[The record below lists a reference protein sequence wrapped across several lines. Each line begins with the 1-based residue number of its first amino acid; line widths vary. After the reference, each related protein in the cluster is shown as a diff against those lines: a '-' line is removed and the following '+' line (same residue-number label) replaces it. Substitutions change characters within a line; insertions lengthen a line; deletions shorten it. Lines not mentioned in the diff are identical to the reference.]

1 MENYTSSDSR
11 SAWSLRSDTFRLIL
25 RASQSVVATAAFATT
40 CVSFRRVSVDGE
52 DTITLGGSES
62 TFLLLML
69 FSATVYCI
77 WYIGAQVF
85 QWPMMH
91 TLRAG
96 ILLDIVFASLLLLSG
111 IMFTMSNYNQNC
123 DYYEEFLRCHAMSM
137 AGILTFI
144 LSGTFVL
151 SCFLFIVRNLRKND
165 GSDEKSGI
173 QGGDAIC
180 IPYEE
185 HITPAMGIGKTQSI
199 ATPTSHQLRGNQYIE
214 TRV

>member
-1 MENYTSSDSR
+1 MENYTASQTRSTWTLSSDN
-11 SAWSLRSDTFRLIL
+11 FRLVL
-25 RASQSVVATAAFATT
+25 RACQCVLASATFATT

-69 FSATVYCI
+69 FSATIYCI

-85 QWPMMH
+85 HWPMMH

-96 ILLDIVFASLLLLSG
+96 ILLDLVFASLLVLSG
-111 IMFTMSNYNQNC
+111 IMFSMSSYNQNC
-123 DYYEEFLRCHAMSM
+123 DYFQEFLRCNTMRM
-137 AGILTFI
+137 ASILTFI
-144 LSGTFVL
+144 LSGTFIL
-151 SCFLFIVRNLRKND
+151 SCVGFIVRYRRKMDHTN
-165 GSDEKSGI
+165 EKSGV
-173 QGGDAIC
+173 QGGEAIC

-185 HITPAMGIGKTQSI
+185 HITPAMGMGKTQSI
-199 ATPTSHQLRGNQYIE
+199 ATPTNDKLRGNEYIE